1 MLFTK
6 FIKKKI
12 FSNFDGYN
20 FLFFSLLIIL
30 SINSSFLDVQR
41 IFEIKFDISINYFIS
56 LLNAI
61 RFFFPLLAFLLLL
74 IFIKRTHYIKIF
86 EHKFYLLFILYFLF
100 QLFIYSKFYLV
111 HDWSYVQLAS
121 NGFIFSLICLLS
133 LKENFK
139 YFYKN
144 ILIITIIIFSL
155 LSIYLSFN
163 ILYNAIEMGNSY
175 LYWSTTL
182 NPTERIL
189 GQPNPR
195 VTGLSRTLLIFFV
208 LLFFS
213 IERFNKVIKILAYII
228 MFYIA
233 FVLYGMQTRG
243 FVIGLTI
250 FLFIYL
256 FFVYDLLLIK
266 IVKILLL
273 IILPIILYENFIANK
288 KITNKQS
295 LNLRL
300 ENSRIFDGG
309 NIKLDTSGRI
319 ELWKLSLK
327 LIKDNKIIFGV
338 GPQGDRQIFNF
349 KKKKNNN
356 TLEDQVLKWSTNVSN
371 GYIYSYLSAGIL
383 GFCIALVVTIILI
396 KEVFVAVFINKIFRK
411 NTDQNYLSI
420 FCIIFLCVR
429 TLFENGIFYFSVD
442 YILILVS
449 YLNIYVFNNNL
460 RNNIIK

>member
-1 MLFTK
+1 
-6 FIKKKI
+6 
-12 FSNFDGYN
+12 
-20 FLFFSLLIIL
+20 
-30 SINSSFLDVQR
+30 
-41 IFEIKFDISINYFIS
+41 
-56 LLNAI
+56 
-61 RFFFPLLAFLLLL
+61 
-74 IFIKRTHYIKIF
+74 
-86 EHKFYLLFILYFLF
+86 
-100 QLFIYSKFYLV
+100 
-111 HDWSYVQLAS
+111 
-121 NGFIFSLICLLS
+121 
-133 LKENFK
+133 
-139 YFYKN
+139 
-144 ILIITIIIFSL
+144 
-155 LSIYLSFN
+155 
-163 ILYNAIEMGNSY
+163 MGNSY

-309 NIKLDTSGRI
+309 NIKVDTSGRI

-349 KKKKNNN
+349 KKKKNNKP
-356 TLEDQVLKWSTNVSN
+356 LEDQVIRWSTNVSN